1 PCSKLK
7 NCLLSKIKIAMEK
20 YKLLVT
26 ERSSKDEW
34 QDQIEILESPAK
46 IKSKVLT
53 LITKNQETIKKK
65 LIT

>member
-1 PCSKLK
+1 
-7 NCLLSKIKIAMEK
+7 MEK

-34 QDQIEILESPAK
+34 EDQMLESPAK
-46 IKSKVLT
+46 IKCKVLT

-65 LIT
+65 LLT